1 MPERPTTH
9 KNAVV
14 ADGYRM
20 IRIDTVDNKTIDADV
35 LAAMVTDL
43 RDAQS
48 DAVVF
53 SDFRHGIFNRATIP
67 SFISAVPAGTFTV
80 ADSQVASRWGNV
92 LDFAGCD
99 LITPN
104 EEEVRFALADQDSV
118 IRPLGTA
125 LYEQSRC
132 KILMLKVGAR
142 GMLTFRGTMQGPEK
156 RSFFSVDSLARDA
169 IADPVGAGDALL
181 AYATLTQV
189 ATGNEVISSIIGA
202 IAAGIE
208 CEFDGNVP
216 ITPDL
221 IWIRLRQLETPSE
234 VA

>member
-1 MPERPTTH
+1 ME
-9 KNAVV
+9 
-14 ADGYRM
+14 
-20 IRIDTVDNKTIDADV
+20 
-35 LAAMVTDL
+35 
-43 RDAQS
+43 
-48 DAVVF
+48 
-53 SDFRHGIFNRATIP
+53 
-67 SFISAVPAGTFTV
+67 AVPEGTFTV

-125 LYEQSRC
+125 LYEQARC

-142 GMLTFRGTMQGPEK
+142 GMLTFRGSEEKNVEK
-156 RSFFSVDSLARDA
+156 RAFFTVDSLARES
-169 IADPVGAGDALL
+169 ISDPVGAGDALL

-189 ATGNEVISSIIGA
+189 ATGNEAISSIIGT

-208 CEFDGNVP
+208 CEFEGNVP
-216 ITPDL
+216 VTPDL
-221 IWIRLRQLETPSE
+221 ISRRLRELETASDFS
-234 VA
+234 

>member
-1 MPERPTTH
+1 
-9 KNAVV
+9 
-14 ADGYRM
+14 M
-20 IRIDTVDNKTIDADV
+20 IRIDTVDNKTIDTDL

-43 RDAQS
+43 REAQS

-67 SFISAVPAGTFTV
+67 SFMAAVPEGTFTV

-125 LYEQSRC
+125 LYEQARC

-142 GMLTFRGTMQGPEK
+142 GMLTFRGSEEKNVEK
-156 RSFFSVDSLARDA
+156 RAFFTVDSLARES
-169 IADPVGAGDALL
+169 ISDPVGAGDALL

-189 ATGNEVISSIIGA
+189 ATGNEAISSIIGT

-208 CEFDGNVP
+208 CEFEGNVP
-216 ITPDL
+216 VTPDL
-221 IWIRLRQLETPSE
+221 ISRRLRELETASDFS
-234 VA
+234 